1 MFVWQS
7 CRLTELSQQQLY
19 AVLAA
24 RQAVFV
30 VEQNCPYQDADG
42 TDFKADHLIAW
53 SGDEVA
59 GYARIYGPGIK
70 FAEPSIGRI
79 LTTTPYRG
87 TGLGRE
93 VVARSLAHIER
104 LYPSWNVRIGA
115 QARLE
120 RFYNSFGFVTASPE
134 YMEDGIP
141 HIEMLRPRGSAER
154 SGTGPLGSGQIQPIR
169 LAALMFPSRP

>member
-1 MFVWQS
+1 MSLFVWQS
-7 CRLTELSQQQLY
+7 GPLSALSPQQLY

-53 SGDEVA
+53 AGDEVA
-59 GYARIYGPGIK
+59 GYARIYGPEIK
-70 FAEPSIGRI
+70 FPEPSIGRI
-79 LTTTPYRG
+79 LTTQRFRG

-93 VVARSLAHIER
+93 VVARSIARIEQ
-104 LYPSWNVRIGA
+104 LYPRQNIRIGA

-120 RFYNSFGFVTASPE
+120 RFYNSFGFVTASTE

-141 HIEMLRPRGSAER
+141 HIEMLRVAVRP
-154 SGTGPLGSGQIQPIR
+154 
-169 LAALMFPSRP
+169 AASHL

>member
-1 MFVWQS
+1 MTFRWQF
-7 CRLTELSQQQLY
+7 CALDELSARQLY
-19 AVLAA
+19 AVFAA

-53 SGDEVA
+53 SDDKVA

-70 FAEPSIGRI
+70 FREPSIGRI
-79 LTTTPYRG
+79 LTTEPFRR

-93 VVARSLAHIER
+93 VVARSLSHIER
-104 LYPSWNVRIGA
+104 LYPSQDVRIGA

-120 RFYNSFGFVTASPE
+120 RFYQSLGFVTASPE

-141 HIEMLRPRGSAER
+141 HIEMVRATVRGPI
-154 SGTGPLGSGQIQPIR
+154 SG
-169 LAALMFPSRP
+169 